1 MPICWHLSRAD
12 QELEPT
18 MRLHAFARLLALA
31 LMVVPAGTLA
41 GTPLELTFKGRVEPH
56 QRTQVANQVTGM
68 VSEVHF
74 QPGQRVDR
82 GELLFSLDSSGLQ
95 IDVEA
100 AKASLAEANA
110 RLALAEDIAGRQARL
125 LSRGSGAE
133 ARATQTALEADVAR
147 ALVARAE
154 SALAAAELA
163 LKRTRITAPI
173 SGIARS
179 RVAPGA
185 FVEAE
190 GGTVLG
196 EIVQTDPVLVAYQVP
211 YADRQKA
218 LNAAGTRSI
227 KDLFSHI
234 KIWLRLPSGKVYSS
248 AGLPVFESAQLD
260 EKTGMLTTWGKFP
273 NPNGELIPGLEVT
286 VRSEISAADPE
297 GGNK

>member
-1 MPICWHLSRAD
+1 MKLP
-12 QELEPT
+12 
-18 MRLHAFARLLALA
+18 AFARLLALA
-31 LMVVPAGTLA
+31 LLVVPAGALA

-68 VSEVHF
+68 VSEVNF
-74 QPGQRVDR
+74 QPGQRVNR
-82 GELLFSLDSSGLQ
+82 GDLLFSLDSSGAQ
-95 IDVEA
+95 IDVDA

-110 RLALAEDIAGRQARL
+110 RLALAEDIADRQAKL
-125 LSRGSGAE
+125 LSRGTGAE
-133 ARATQTALEADVAR
+133 ARATQSALEADVAR
-147 ALVARAE
+147 AVVARAE

-163 LKRTRITAPI
+163 LKRTRVLAPI
-173 SGIARS
+173 TGIARP

-196 EIVQTDPVLVAYQVP
+196 EIVQTDPILVAYQVS

-218 LNAAGTRSI
+218 LKAAGTTSI
-227 KDLFSHI
+227 KGLFAHI

-248 AGLPVFESAQLD
+248 AGVPVFESAQLD
-260 EKTGMLTTWGKFP
+260 EKTGMLTTWGEFP

-286 VRSEISAADPE
+286 VRSEISPVGSD
-297 GGNK
+297 GDR